1 MKRIVVLISG
11 QGSNMEALVH
21 ACRRERW
28 PAQVVAV
35 VSNRPQAGGLALA
48 EGMKVPTVVVD
59 HQQFASREAFDM
71 ALAAAIDKYLP
82 DLVLLAGF
90 MRVLTPAFVQR
101 YEGRMLNIHPSLL
114 PAFPGLHT
122 HRRALEVGCKFA
134 GATVHGVSSELD
146 HGPIVIQAAVPV
158 RPGDDAATL
167 GARVLEV
174 EHLIYPRAVQWWVR
188 GRLRVDHGVVTQLDG
203 EAQWL
208 VRDSVRPATPT

>member
-1 MKRIVVLISG
+1 
-11 QGSNMEALVH
+11 
-21 ACRRERW
+21 
-28 PAQVVAV
+28 VAAV
-35 VSNRPQAGGLALA
+35 ISNRPQAGGLALA

-59 HQQFASREAFDM
+59 HQQFDSREAFDT
-71 ALAAAIDKYLP
+71 ALAAAVDKYLP
-82 DLVLLAGF
+82 DLLLLAGF

-114 PAFPGLHT
+114 PAFSGLHT
-122 HRRALEVGCKFA
+122 HRRAIEAGCKFA

-167 GARVLEV
+167 GARVMEV

>member
-1 MKRIVVLISG
+1 
-11 QGSNMEALVH
+11 MEALVQ
-21 ACRRERW
+21 ASRRERW

-48 EGMKVPTVVVD
+48 TGMKVPTVVVD
-59 HQQFASREAFDM
+59 HEQFASREAFDT

-90 MRVLTPAFVQR
+90 MRILTPAFVQR

-122 HRRALEVGCKFA
+122 HRRAIEAGCKFA

-174 EHLIYPRAVQWWVR
+174 EHIIYPRAVQWWVR

-203 EAQWL
+203 EPQWL
-208 VRDSVRPATPT
+208 VRDSVRLATPT

>member
-11 QGSNMEALVH
+11 QGSNMEALVQ
-21 ACRRERW
+21 ASRRERW

-48 EGMKVPTVVVD
+48 AGMKVPTVVVD
-59 HQQFASREAFDM
+59 HQQFPSREAFDT

-101 YEGRMLNIHPSLL
+101 FEGRMLNIHPSLL

-122 HRRALEVGCKFA
+122 HRRAIEAGCKIA

-188 GRLRVDHGVVTQLDG
+188 GRLRIDHGVVTQLDG
-203 EAQWL
+203 EPQWL
-208 VRDSVRPATPT
+208 VRDPVRPATPT

>member
-1 MKRIVVLISG
+1 
-11 QGSNMEALVH
+11 
-21 ACRRERW
+21 
-28 PAQVVAV
+28 
-35 VSNRPQAGGLALA
+35 
-48 EGMKVPTVVVD
+48 MKVPTVVVD

-101 YEGRMLNIHPSLL
+101 YDGRMLNIHPSLL

-122 HRRALEVGCKFA
+122 HRRALEAGCKFA

-167 GARVLEV
+167 GARVMEV